1 MGISAL
7 RSSRKS
13 YIFGFEYLIFCIL
26 HSIRILICEN
36 MALFRSVAQTAFR
49 QQVAAFSPS
58 CSSVQSRRNV
68 SDLKSVLAEKIP
80 EKQEEVKAFRKQHG
94 NTKVGEITVDM
105 MYGGMRGMKGLVTET
120 SVLDP
125 EEGIRFR
132 GYTIPECQ
140 ELLPKAAG
148 GEEPLPE
155 GLFWLLVTGEIPSE
169 EQVRSLS
176 KEWADRAAL
185 PGHVVNT
192 LSNLPANLHPMAQ
205 FSAAMAALHSESKF
219 SKAYGEGVHKTKYW
233 DATFEDSM
241 DMIAKLPVVAATIY
255 NNLYRDGAA
264 PCPIDPNK
272 DWSHNFTEMVGYKD
286 PMFTELMRLYLTI
299 HSDHEGG
306 NVSAHATHLVGS
318 ALSDPYLSFCA
329 GMCGLAGPLHGLAN
343 QEVLI
348 FLEKVVKSV
357 GLDAT
362 DDQMKDF
369 IWSLL
374 KSGQV
379 VPGYGHAVLRKTDPR
394 YTCQREFALKH
405 LPDDKLFKLVSQ
417 LYMLVPPI
425 LLETGKVKNPWPNV
439 DAHSGVLLQYF
450 GMKEMNYY
458 TVLFGVSRALGVTA
472 SLVWDRALGLPLE
485 RPKSMS
491 TPGLKKLVGA

>member
-1 MGISAL
+1 
-7 RSSRKS
+7 
-13 YIFGFEYLIFCIL
+13 
-26 HSIRILICEN
+26 
-36 MALFRSVAQTAFR
+36 MALFRQACSK
-49 QQVAAFSPS
+49 AFSGQQRLLVASAPAVS
-58 CSSVQSRRNV
+58 QTCNA
-68 SDLKSVLAEKIP
+68 SDLKTVLTEKIP
-80 EKQEEVKAFRKQHG
+80 VVQEEVKAFRKQHG

-120 SVLDP
+120 SVLDA

-140 ELLPKAAG
+140 ELLPKAPG
-148 GEEPLPE
+148 GQEPLPE
-155 GLFWLLVTGEIPSE
+155 GLFWLLLTGDIPTE
-169 EQVRSLS
+169 EQVRGLS
-176 KEWADRAAL
+176 ADWAARAEL
-185 PGHVVNT
+185 PSHVVTMLNNFP
-192 LSNLPANLHPMAQ
+192 SHLHPMAQ
-205 FSAAMAALHSESKF
+205 FSAAMAALNSESKF
-219 SKAYGEGVHKTKYW
+219 AKAYSEGVHKSKYW
-233 DATFEDSM
+233 DTSFEDSM
-241 DMIAKLPVVAATIY
+241 DLIAKLPVVAATIY
-255 NNLYRDGAA
+255 NNLFREGAA
-264 PCPIDPNK
+264 PCPIDTSK
-272 DWSHNFTEMVGYKD
+272 DWSHNFTEMIGYKD

-306 NVSAHATHLVGS
+306 NVSAHTTHLVGS

-343 QEVLI
+343 QEVLV
-348 FLEKVVKSV
+348 FMEKVVEAV

-362 DDQMKDF
+362 DDQMKEF
-369 IWSLL
+369 VWSLL

>member
-1 MGISAL
+1 MALVQACLKTFSRQQKVVLNQAARMSSAPDLRSAL
-7 RSSRKS
+7 
-13 YIFGFEYLIFCIL
+13 
-26 HSIRILICEN
+26 
-36 MALFRSVAQTAFR
+36 T
-49 QQVAAFSPS
+49 
-58 CSSVQSRRNV
+58 
-68 SDLKSVLAEKIP
+68 EKIP
-80 EKQEEVKAFRKQHG
+80 AVQEEVKAFRKEHA

-120 SVLDP
+120 SVLDAD
-125 EEGIRFR
+125 EGIRFR

-140 ELLPKAAG
+140 ELLPKAPG
-148 GEEPLPE
+148 GKEPLPE
-155 GLFWLLVTGEIPSE
+155 GLFWLLVTGDIPTE
-169 EQVRSLS
+169 AQVKSLS
-176 KEWADRAAL
+176 EDWASRAEL
-185 PGHVVNT
+185 PSHVVTMLNNFP
-192 LSNLPANLHPMAQ
+192 SHLHPMAQ
-205 FSAAMAALHSESKF
+205 FCAAIAAMNSESKF
-219 SKAYGEGVHKTKYW
+219 AKAYSEGVHKTKYW
-233 DATFEDSM
+233 EGTFEDSM
-241 DMIAKLPVVAATIY
+241 DLIAKLPVVAATIY
-255 NNLYRDGAA
+255 NNLYRDGAT
-264 PCPIDPNK
+264 PCPIDTSK
-272 DWSHNFTEMVGYKD
+272 DWSHNFSEMIGYKD
-286 PMFTELMRLYLTI
+286 PMFTELMRLYMTI

-318 ALSDPYLSFCA
+318 ALSDPYLSFSA

-343 QEVLI
+343 QEVLL
-348 FLEKVVKSV
+348 FLNKVVDQV

-362 DDQMKDF
+362 DDQMKEF
-369 IWSLL
+369 VWGLL

-405 LPDDKLFKLVSQ
+405 LPDDKMFKLVSQ

-439 DAHSGVLLQYF
+439 DAHSGVLLQYY

-491 TPGLKKLVGA
+491 TQGLKKLVGAA

>member
-1 MGISAL
+1 MG
-7 RSSRKS
+7 RKS

-94 NTKVGEITVDM
+94 NTKA
-105 MYGGMRGMKGLVTET
+105 
-120 SVLDP
+120 P
-125 EEGIRFR
+125 
-132 GYTIPECQ
+132 
-140 ELLPKAAG
+140 G

-192 LSNLPANLHPMAQ
+192 LSNLPANLHPMSQ
-205 FSAAMAALHSESKF
+205 FVMAIAALQSESTF
-219 SKAYGEGVHKTKYW
+219 AQAYSEGVHKSKYW
-233 DATFEDSM
+233 ETTYEDSM
-241 DMIAKLPVVAATIY
+241 NLIAKLPAVAASIY

-264 PCPIDPNK
+264 LGVVDPNK
-272 DWSHNFTEMVGYKD
+272 DWSHNFTEMIDYKD

-318 ALSDPYLSFCA
+318 ALSDPYLSFAA
-329 GMCGLAGPLHGLAN
+329 GMAGPLHGLAN
-343 QEVLI
+343 QEVLV
-348 FLEKVVKSV
+348 FLSQVVKDIGV
-357 GLDAT
+357 EAT
-362 DDQMKDF
+362 DDEVKEYV
-369 IWSLL
+369 WGLL
-374 KSGQV
+374 KSGRV

-405 LPDDKLFKLVSQ
+405 LPNDKLFKLVSQ
-417 LYMLVPPI
+417 MYNLVPPI
-425 LLETGKVKNPWPNV
+425 LNE
-439 DAHSGVLLQYF
+439 
-450 GMKEMNYY
+450 
-458 TVLFGVSRALGVTA
+458 
-472 SLVWDRALGLPLE
+472 
-485 RPKSMS
+485 
-491 TPGLKKLVGA
+491 

>member
-1 MGISAL
+1 M
-7 RSSRKS
+7 
-13 YIFGFEYLIFCIL
+13 
-26 HSIRILICEN
+26 
-36 MALFRSVAQTAFR
+36 T
-49 QQVAAFSPS
+49 
-58 CSSVQSRRNV
+58 
-68 SDLKSVLAEKIP
+68 DKIP
-80 EKQEEVKAFRKQHG
+80 AFQEEVKKFRKDHG
-94 NTKVGEITVDM
+94 NKVIGEITVDQL
-105 MYGGMRGMKGLVTET
+105 YGGMRGMKGLVCET

-132 GYTIPECQ
+132 GYTIPDCQ
-140 ELLPKAAG
+140 ALLPKAPG

-155 GLFWLLVTGEIPSE
+155 GLFWLLLTGDIPSE
-169 EQVRSLS
+169 AQVRALS
-176 KEWADRAAL
+176 KEWSERAAL
-185 PGHVVNT
+185 PGHVVTMLNNFP
-192 LSNLPANLHPMAQ
+192 SNLHPMSQ
-205 FSAAMAALHSESKF
+205 FSAAIAALNSESKF
-219 SKAYGEGVHKTKYW
+219 AKAYADGIHKSKYW
-233 DATFEDSM
+233 EPTYEDSM
-241 DMIAKLPVVAATIY
+241 DLIAKLPVVAATIY
-255 NNLYRDGAA
+255 NNLFRDSAT
-264 PCPIDPNK
+264 PCPIDPAK
-272 DWSHNFTEMVGYKD
+272 DWSHNFTSMIGYED

-343 QEVLI
+343 QEVLV
-348 FLEKVVKSV
+348 FLSKVVKDI

-362 DDQMKDF
+362 DEKIKDYV
-369 IWSLL
+369 WSLL

-405 LPDDKLFKLVSQ
+405 LPNDKMFKLVSQ

-425 LLETGKVKNPWPNV
+425 LTETGKVKNPWPNV
-439 DAHSGVLLQYF
+439 DAHSGVLLQYY

-458 TVLFGVSRALGVTA
+458 TVLFGVSRALGVCS
-472 SLVWDRALGLPLE
+472 SLIWSRALGLPLE

-491 TPGLKKLVGA
+491 TEGLKKLVKA

>member
-1 MGISAL
+1 MALVQACLKSFSRQQKVVLNQAAKMSSAPDLRSAL
-7 RSSRKS
+7 
-13 YIFGFEYLIFCIL
+13 
-26 HSIRILICEN
+26 
-36 MALFRSVAQTAFR
+36 T
-49 QQVAAFSPS
+49 
-58 CSSVQSRRNV
+58 
-68 SDLKSVLAEKIP
+68 EKIP
-80 EKQEEVKAFRKQHG
+80 AAQEEVKAFRKEHG

-120 SVLDP
+120 SVLDAD
-125 EEGIRFR
+125 EGIRFR

-140 ELLPKAAG
+140 ELLPKAPG
-148 GEEPLPE
+148 GAEPLPE
-155 GLFWLLVTGEIPSE
+155 GLFWLLVTGEIPTDA
-169 EQVRSLS
+169 QVKSLS
-176 KEWADRAAL
+176 EDWASRAEL
-185 PGHVVNT
+185 PSHVVTMLNNFP
-192 LSNLPANLHPMAQ
+192 SNLHPMAQ
-205 FSAAMAALHSESKF
+205 FTAAITAMNSESKF
-219 SKAYGEGVHKTKYW
+219 AQAYSDGVHKSKYW
-233 DATFEDSM
+233 EATFEDSM
-241 DMIAKLPVVAATIY
+241 DLIAKLPVVAATIY
-255 NNLYRDGAA
+255 NNLYRDGAP
-264 PCPIDPNK
+264 PCPIDTSK
-272 DWSHNFTEMVGYKD
+272 DWSYNFSEMIGYKD
-286 PMFTELMRLYLTI
+286 PMFTELMRLYLSI

-306 NVSAHATHLVGS
+306 NVSAHTTHLVGS
-318 ALSDPYLSFCA
+318 ALSDPYLSFAA

-343 QEVLI
+343 QEVLL
-348 FLEKVVKSV
+348 FLNKVVDKV

-362 DDQMKDF
+362 DDQMKEF
-369 IWSLL
+369 VWSLL

-450 GMKEMNYY
+450 NMKEMNYY

-491 TPGLKKLVGA
+491 TSGLKKLVGV